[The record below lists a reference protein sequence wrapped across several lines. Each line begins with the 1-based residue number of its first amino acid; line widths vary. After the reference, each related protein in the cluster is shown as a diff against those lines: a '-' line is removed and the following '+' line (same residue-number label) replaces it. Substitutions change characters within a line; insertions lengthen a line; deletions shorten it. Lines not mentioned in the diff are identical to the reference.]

1 MAAPAPRRPAGEDH
15 LRARPRQA
23 RSAARVEAI
32 LAAAEEVFEEV
43 GYAKA
48 TTNLVAARAEVPI
61 PTLYRWF
68 PDKGAIA
75 LALCERYLDD
85 LDALYAQVLSAGDDE
100 PVAALV
106 ERVLGALEGF
116 VAQRRAFSAI
126 AATASGPASEG
137 GAGERLRTG
146 LAGHVAHLV
155 ERRVPDIG
163 PDDRDEVSDAV
174 VTVVNAFL
182 IRAGDDPPGGRP
194 RLFRQLAD
202 VVLAYVDAKFPPA
215 DDPVWDD
222 PAPAVTPILPG
233 RVVRPHP
240 DPEGGNT
247 SPPSDVS

>member
-1 MAAPAPRRPAGEDH
+1 MASPASRRTVGDDH

-32 LAAAEEVFEEV
+32 LAAAEEVFDEV
-43 GYAKA
+43 GYARA
-48 TTNLVAARAEVPI
+48 TTNLVAARAGVPI

-85 LDALYAQVLSAGDDE
+85 LDALYAQVLSVGDDE
-100 PVAALV
+100 PVAVLV

-116 VAQRRAFSAI
+116 VAERRAFSAI

-137 GAGERLRTG
+137 GAGARLRSG
-146 LAGHVAHLV
+146 LAVHVAHLV

-163 PDDRDEVSDAV
+163 AEDRDEVSDAV

-182 IRAGDDPPGGRP
+182 IRAGDVATDERG

-215 DDPVWDD
+215 ADPVWDD
-222 PAPAVTPILPG
+222 PAPAVTPLLPG
-233 RVVRPHP
+233 RIVGPPAR
-240 DPEGGNT
+240 DDGNA
-247 SPPSDVS
+247 

>member
-1 MAAPAPRRPAGEDH
+1 MAGPTTRRTAGDHH

-32 LAAAEEVFEEV
+32 LTAAEAVFEEV

-48 TTNLVAARAEVPI
+48 TTNLVAARADVPI

-85 LDALYAQVLSAGDDE
+85 LDALYAQVLSVGDDE

-116 VAQRRAFSAI
+116 VDERRAFSAI

-137 GAGERLRTG
+137 GAGERLRSG

-155 ERRVPDIG
+155 ELRVPDIG

-174 VTVVNAFL
+174 ATVVNAFL
-182 IRAGDDPPGGRP
+182 IRAGDVPTRRRE
-194 RLFRQLAD
+194 RLFRQLGD
-202 VVLAYVDAKFPPA
+202 IVLAYVDAKFPPA
-215 DDPVWDD
+215 DSPVWDD
-222 PAPAVTPILPG
+222 PAPAVAPILPG
-233 RVVRPHP
+233 RIVGPG
-240 DPEGGNT
+240 GGNA
-247 SPPSDVS
+247 SPPAHVS